1 LKEHGLLQAIARV
14 NRVYPGKNARIIV
27 DYRGVLG
34 ELDEA
39 MKTDADYVAIE
50 AFVKRR
56 GPWILRQLRELARY
70 DNPVN
75 PLPRQYVS
83 GESYRYLGRQ
93 YRLKVIADTVE
104 RIVLSRGWL
113 TISVADPADH
123 RAVQRLIHGWY
134 RAKAERVF
142 NERLIACHGR
152 VAALGITLPSLG
164 VRTMKRRW
172 GSCSKTGKVTL
183 NLKLIQAPRAL
194 IDYVILHEL
203 CHLVELNHSPRFWA
217 LLTRVIP
224 DWERLRDE
232 LNHYEFGDI

>member
-1 LKEHGLLQAIARV
+1 VELHSLPPCPGLTAGI
-14 NRVYPGKNARIIV
+14 YTFTSP
-27 DYRGVLG
+27 
-34 ELDEA
+34 
-39 MKTDADYVAIE
+39 
-50 AFVKRR
+50 
-56 GPWILRQLRELARY
+56 QLRELARY

-113 TISVADPADH
+113 TISVADPANR

-134 RAKAERVF
+134 RAKSEHVF
-142 NERLIACHGR
+142 NERLIACHAR
-152 VAALGITLPSLG
+152 VETLGITLPALG
-164 VRTMKRRW
+164 IRTMKRRW

-203 CHLVELNHSPRFWA
+203 CHLVELNHRPRFWA

-232 LNHYEFGDI
+232 LNHYEFGEI